1 MKSRARQCIK
11 GINGTAYIGQGDSG
25 RIRATQAT
33 ARHPI
38 EHPIYIGGF
47 SQTALDR
54 IRAPILRN
62 PYGQKKIPYRVK
74 RYGTPVWS
82 PERGSNPYARLKA
95 ADFKSATSTNSV
107 IRGPCKP
114 TKKEGSSRLPSSFEN
129 SGAGD
134 ESRTRDL
141 NLGKVALYQLS
152 YSRVRE
158 DRLWHKTRILSR
170 TNFPK
175 PGPTHDGSHFSA
187 ENS

>member
-1 MKSRARQCIK
+1 MFLNRYHGRKSRPPQRLTEHSMKSRARQCIK

-82 PERGSNPYARLKA
+82 PERGSNFIAPQWISRKILKTPYRNTLIKTPLRHRRPQASPRL
-95 ADFKSATSTNSV
+95 SL
-107 IRGPCKP
+107 PC
-114 TKKEGSSRLPSSFEN
+114 
-129 SGAGD
+129 
-134 ESRTRDL
+134 
-141 NLGKVALYQLS
+141 V
-152 YSRVRE
+152 
-158 DRLWHKTRILSR
+158 ILSKAIHYQPR
-170 TNFPK
+170 
-175 PGPTHDGSHFSA
+175 
-187 ENS
+187 